1 MTQNSKLITDLPVN
15 RFKRALAEGR
25 TQIGLW
31 TSLGTGTSA
40 EILGGAGFD
49 WLLIDTEHSPTE
61 LPMVLD
67 QLRALEGGTA
77 TPIVRPAW
85 NDPVLFKRL
94 LDLGV
99 QTLLVPYVQGVEEAR
114 RAVAA
119 TRYPP
124 AGMRGIAAVHR
135 ANRYGRVKDYHTRAD
150 VEMCVL
156 VQLETRRGLAELE
169 AIAAVDG
176 VDGLFI
182 GPSDL
187 AGDLGYLGDNRHPEA
202 VAVIGEACARARKVG
217 KPIGILAPVEDDAR
231 HYLDLGF
238 SYVAVGSD
246 LAVLRTAVEQLR
258 ARFGSTR
265 GD

>member
-1 MTQNSKLITDLPVN
+1 MDFPSN
-15 RFKRALAEGR
+15 RFKLALAEGR
-25 TQIGLW
+25 PQIGLW
-31 TSLGTGTSA
+31 TTLGTGTVA

-61 LPMVLD
+61 LPMVLE

-85 NDPVLFKRL
+85 NDPVLIKRL

-99 QTLLVPYVQGVEEAR
+99 QTLLVPFVQSAEEAR

-124 AGMRGIAAVHR
+124 AGIRGIAAVHR

-150 VEMCVL
+150 AEMCVL
-156 VQLETRRGLAELE
+156 VQIETRRALAELE
-169 AIAAVDG
+169 AIAAVEG

-187 AGDLGYLGDNRHPEA
+187 AGNLGFLGDNRHPDA
-202 VAVIGEACARARKVG
+202 VAVFADACARARKAG
-217 KPIGILAPVEDDAR
+217 KPIGILAPVEEDAR
-231 HYLDLGF
+231 RYLEMGF
-238 SYVAVGSD
+238 GFVAVGND
-246 LAVLRTAVEQLR
+246 AGVLRAAVDQLR
-258 ARFGSTR
+258 ARFGSTSA
-265 GD
+265 D

>member
-1 MTQNSKLITDLPVN
+1 MADATLPVN
-15 RFKRALAEGR
+15 AFKRALAEGR

-31 TSLGTGTSA
+31 TSLGTGTAA
-40 EILGGAGFD
+40 EILSGAGFD

-67 QLRALEGGTA
+67 QLRAIEGSGV

-85 NDPVLFKRL
+85 NDAVIIKRL

-99 QTLLVPYVQGVEEAR
+99 QSLLVPYVQSAEEAR

-124 AGMRGIAAVHR
+124 QGFRGVAVVHR
-135 ANRYGRVKDYHTRAD
+135 ANRYGRVKDYHVQANR
-150 VEMCVL
+150 EMCVL
-156 VQLETRRGLAELE
+156 VQIETRRALAELE

-187 AGDLGYLGDNRHPEA
+187 AGDLGYLGNNRHPEA
-202 VAVIGEACARARKVG
+202 VAVFADACARARKAG
-217 KPIGILAPVEDDAR
+217 KPIGILAPVEEDAR
-231 HYLDLGF
+231 RYLEMGF
-238 SYVAVGSD
+238 TYVAVGSD
-246 LAVLRTAVEQLR
+246 IGVLRNAAEQLR
-258 ARFGSTR
+258 ARFSPKG
-265 GD
+265 

>member
-1 MTQNSKLITDLPVN
+1 MADAPGVPVN
-15 RFKRALAEGR
+15 AFKRALAEGR

-31 TSLGTGTSA
+31 TSLGTGLAA
-40 EILGGAGFD
+40 EVLGGAGFD

-61 LPMVLD
+61 VPMVVD
-67 QLRALEGGTA
+67 QLRTLEAFPAT

-85 NDPVLFKRL
+85 NDLVLIKRI

-99 QTLLVPYVQGVEEAR
+99 QTLLVPYVQDAEEAR

-124 AGMRGIAAVHR
+124 EGVRGIAANIR
-135 ANRYGRVKDYHTRAD
+135 ANRYGRIKDYHGQANR
-150 VEMCVL
+150 EMCVL
-156 VQLETRRGLAELE
+156 VQLETRRALSELE

-187 AGDLGYLGDNRHPEA
+187 AGDLGYLGNNRHPEA
-202 VAVIGEACARARKVG
+202 VAVFADACARAKKAG
-217 KPIGILAPVEDDAR
+217 KPIGILAPVEEDAR
-231 HYLDLGF
+231 RYLEMGF
-238 SYVAVGSD
+238 GYVAVGSD
-246 LAVLRTAVEQLR
+246 IGVLRGAAEALR
-258 ARFGSTR
+258 ARFAGKA
-265 GD
+265 